1 MNILVVFLFV
11 LCVLLVAFSLR
22 DKLDHCFI
30 IGLSALALA
39 VFCYN
44 GAKTESDDDFD
55 VESSSDSDYDSEFE
69 QVPLLPQVTLVP
81 KYQDDDYKWG
91 SEEKATNCYPE
102 PSFNS
107 NNCNLSEYLS
117 YDESNARIAALR
129 NRDKKSKDGLVTKN
143 ANFYKKNFGREL
155 DEAES
160 RRWWGNDEY

>member
-11 LCVLLVAFSLR
+11 LCVVLVAFSLR

-30 IGLSALALA
+30 LGLSALAVA
-39 VFCYN
+39 IFCY
-44 GAKTESDDDFD
+44 KEILPDESETETESDS
-55 VESSSDSDYDSEFE
+55 ESESETEYE
-69 QVPLLPQVTLVP
+69 QVPLLPQIEVIP
-81 KYQDDDYKWG
+81 RYQDDDYKWG